1 MEVLVPGDKT
11 GSEQITGTLNLKYKL
26 NILYVQEVVTNFK

>member
-11 GSEQITGTLNLKYKL
+11 GSEQITGTLNLMMTFDKKRRY
-26 NILYVQEVVTNFK
+26 FH